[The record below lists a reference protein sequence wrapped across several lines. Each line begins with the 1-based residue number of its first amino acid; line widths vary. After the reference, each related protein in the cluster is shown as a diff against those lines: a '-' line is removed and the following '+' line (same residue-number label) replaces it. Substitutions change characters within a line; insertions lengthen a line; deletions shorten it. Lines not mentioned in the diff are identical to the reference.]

1 MNPVDAST
9 KWLAELKLAKRED
22 EKFIERG
29 DRIIRRYRDDRKNFT
44 TYGKRF
50 NILWSN
56 IQTMMPALYGKT
68 PRAEVSRRWKDS
80 DPVGRT
86 ASVIIERCLQY
97 EIDKGDF
104 DASMRLAIL
113 DRLLPGRGTVW
124 VRFEEKE
131 LAQPVD
137 ALPGEEGGEAQVMPN
152 APYKYECTPV
162 DYVFWKD
169 VRYSPARCWDEVTWI
184 ARRVYMSQD
193 DGIKRFGEDFK
204 QVPLTHEPV
213 GLDEME
219 KMGVEGLDDMKKA
232 VVWEIW
238 SKTTKQ
244 VFWVS
249 EGYSKTLDIKDDP
262 LGLDNFWPCP
272 KPLFATQTTETL
284 VPIAD
289 YSLYQDQ
296 AKEIDMLTNRI
307 AKLVEAVKVVGVYDA
322 SQQSVQRMLSEGV
335 DNQLISVDT
344 WAAFAEKGG
353 LKGVVDFMPLD
364 SVLQALREC
373 YAARE
378 QAKQVVYEITGLSD
392 IIRGASIA
400 SETATAQQIKSQ
412 YASLRLKRLQT
423 EVAQFASE
431 VLRIKAQIMC
441 DFYAPQ
447 TLVEMSG
454 IMGTMDAQYAE
465 QAIML
470 LKSEPARGF
479 RIEVASDSLV
489 EMDEATEKQNRL
501 EFLTSV
507 GTFMERVL
515 PVAQQVPELAPLMG
529 EMLMF
534 GVRAFKGGRSMEA
547 AFDSALTKLNEPKP
561 PAEPQPDPEQMKMQ
575 AMAQAEQAKAQIEQA
590 KLQTQGQIEQFKAQ
604 QSKELEQMRQEYES
618 AREQLR
624 QEAETQRAEM
634 KANAER
640 LLKIELV
647 QMQNENEAQKIAGE
661 KLELSKTDVIENI
674 GAIVQQFAEQL
685 NNAIQSQEQNSKI
698 ALEQIKQSMIAPK
711 RLIRDKN
718 GKTIGVEINGE
729 VREIIRDNTGKIIGI

>member
-1 MNPVDAST
+1 MNPVNAST

-56 IQTMMPALYGKT
+56 VETLKPALYGKT

-104 DASMRLAIL
+104 DAAMKLAIS

-184 ARRVYMSQD
+184 ARRVYMSQE

-296 AKEIDMLTNRI
+296 AEEIDMLTNRI
-307 AKLVEAVKVVGVYDA
+307 AMLVEAVKVVGVYDA
-322 SQQSVQRMLSEGV
+322 SQQGVQRMLSEGV
-335 DNQLISVDT
+335 NNQLIPVDT

-378 QAKQVVYEITGLSD
+378 QAKQVVYEITGISD
-392 IIRGASIA
+392 IIRGSTIA
-400 SETATAQQIKSQ
+400 SETAAAQQIKSQ
-412 YASLRLKRLQT
+412 YASLRIKPRQT

-489 EMDEATEKQNRL
+489 EMDEATEKQSRI
-501 EFLTSV
+501 EFLGAV
-507 GTFMERVL
+507 GQFMDRAL
-515 PVAQQVPELAPLMG
+515 PVTQQVPELAPLMG

-534 GVRAFKGGRSMEA
+534 GVRAFKGGRMMES
-547 AFDSALTKLNEPKP
+547 AFDEAMAKLNAPKP
-561 PAEPQPDPEQMKMQ
+561 PEQPQPDPEQMKAEAMMQ
-575 AMAQAEQAKAQIEQA
+575 VEQGKMQLEQAKI
-590 KLQTQGQIEQFKAQ
+590 QTQGQIEQFKAQ
-604 QSKELEQMRQEYES
+604 QAKELEQMRQEYES
-618 AREQLR
+618 AREQVR
-624 QEAETQRAEM
+624 QEAETQRLQMKAQIEAETKLQIAEM
-634 KANAER
+634 QRSLSEKQAVSVE
-640 LLKIELV
+640 
-647 QMQNENEAQKIAGE
+647 IAGE
-661 KLELSKTDVIENI
+661 EKLNEVGEQVKQMADMQQNAVLQAVEMLAEAVEKMNKPRRKLLQRGEDGRAIGVIEI
-674 GAIVQQFAEQL
+674 E
-685 NNAIQSQEQNSKI
+685 E
-698 ALEQIKQSMIAPK
+698 
-711 RLIRDKN
+711 D
-718 GKTIGVEINGE
+718 
-729 VREIIRDNTGKIIGI
+729 

>member
-56 IQTMMPALYGKT
+56 VETLKPALYGKT

-104 DASMRLAIL
+104 DAAMKLAII

-284 VPIAD
+284 VPIPD

-296 AKEIDMLTNRI
+296 AEEIDMLTNRI
-307 AKLVEAVKVVGVYDA
+307 AMLVEAVKVVGVYDA
-322 SQQSVQRMLSEGV
+322 SQQNVQRMLSEGV
-335 DNQLISVDT
+335 NNQLLPVDT

-378 QAKQVVYEITGLSD
+378 QAKQVVYEITGISD
-392 IIRGASIA
+392 IIRGSTIA
-400 SETATAQQIKSQ
+400 SETAAAQQIKSQ
-412 YASLRLKRLQT
+412 YASLRIKPRQT

-454 IMGTMDAQYAE
+454 IMGTMDAQYVE

-470 LKSEPARGF
+470 LKSEPTRGF

-489 EMDEATEKQNRL
+489 EMDEATEKQSRI
-501 EFLTSV
+501 EFLGAV
-507 GTFMERVL
+507 GQFMDRAL
-515 PVAQQVPELAPLMG
+515 PVIQQVPELAPLMG

-534 GVRAFKGGRSMEA
+534 GVRAFKGGRMMES
-547 AFDSALTKLNEPKP
+547 AFDEALAKLNAPKP
-561 PAEPQPDPEQMKMQ
+561 PEQPQPDPEQMKAEAMMQVEQGKMQLEQSKMQ
-575 AMAQAEQAKAQIEQA
+575 ATAQIEQQ
-590 KLQTQGQIEQFKAQ
+590 KLSTQLQMEQFRAQADIEKTREVEAMKLANELELENIRQNAENQRYQARLLIEQ
-604 QSKELEQMRQEYES
+604 
-618 AREQLR
+618 
-624 QEAETQRAEM
+624 ETA
-634 KANAER
+634 
-640 LLKIELV
+640 LKI
-647 QMQNENEAQKIAGE
+647 AQINADAKEDASE
-661 KLELSKTDVIENI
+661 VK
-674 GAIVQQFAEQL
+674 GA
-685 NNAIQSQEQNSKI
+685 
-698 ALEQIKQSMIAPK
+698 
-711 RLIRDKN
+711 D
-718 GKTIGVEINGE
+718 
-729 VREIIRDNTGKIIGI
+729 

>member
-56 IQTMMPALYGKT
+56 VETLKPALYGKT

-104 DASMRLAIL
+104 DAAMKLAII

-284 VPIAD
+284 VPIPD

-296 AKEIDMLTNRI
+296 AEEIDMLTNRI
-307 AKLVEAVKVVGVYDA
+307 AMLVEAVKVVGVYDA
-322 SQQSVQRMLSEGV
+322 SQQNVQRMLSEGV
-335 DNQLISVDT
+335 NNQLIPVDT

-378 QAKQVVYEITGLSD
+378 QAKQVVYEITGISD
-392 IIRGASIA
+392 IIRGSTIA
-400 SETATAQQIKSQ
+400 SETAAAQQIKSQ
-412 YASLRLKRLQT
+412 YASLRIKPRQT

-454 IMGTMDAQYAE
+454 IMGTMDAQYVE

-470 LKSEPARGF
+470 LKSEPTRGF

-489 EMDEATEKQNRL
+489 EMDEATEKQSRI
-501 EFLTSV
+501 EFLGAV
-507 GTFMERVL
+507 GQFMDRAL
-515 PVAQQVPELAPLMG
+515 PVIQQVPELAPLMG

-534 GVRAFKGGRSMEA
+534 GVRAFKGGRMMES
-547 AFDSALTKLNEPKP
+547 AFDEALAKLNAPKP
-561 PAEPQPDPEQMKMQ
+561 PEQPQPDPEQMKAEAMMQVEQGKMQLEQSKMQ
-575 AMAQAEQAKAQIEQA
+575 ATAQIEQQ
-590 KLQTQGQIEQFKAQ
+590 KLSTQLQMEQFRAQADIEKTREVEAMKLANELELENIRQNAENQRYQARLLIEQ
-604 QSKELEQMRQEYES
+604 
-618 AREQLR
+618 
-624 QEAETQRAEM
+624 ETA
-634 KANAER
+634 
-640 LLKIELV
+640 LKI
-647 QMQNENEAQKIAGE
+647 AQINADAKEDASE
-661 KLELSKTDVIENI
+661 VK
-674 GAIVQQFAEQL
+674 GA
-685 NNAIQSQEQNSKI
+685 
-698 ALEQIKQSMIAPK
+698 
-711 RLIRDKN
+711 D
-718 GKTIGVEINGE
+718 
-729 VREIIRDNTGKIIGI
+729 

>member
-284 VPIAD
+284 VPIPD

-296 AKEIDMLTNRI
+296 AEEIDMLTNRI
-307 AKLVEAVKVVGVYDA
+307 AMLVEAVKVVGVYDA
-322 SQQSVQRMLSEGV
+322 SQQGVQRMLSEGV
-335 DNQLISVDT
+335 NNQLIPVDT

-489 EMDEATEKQNRL
+489 EMDEATEKQSRI
-501 EFLTSV
+501 EFLGAV
-507 GTFMERVL
+507 GQFMDRAL
-515 PVAQQVPELAPLMG
+515 PVTQQVPELAPLMG

-547 AFDSALTKLNEPKP
+547 AFDSALAKLSEPKP
-561 PAEPQPDPEQMKMQ
+561 QAEPQPDPEQMKMQ

-640 LLKIELV
+640 SLKIELV
-647 QMQNENEAQKIAGE
+647 QMENENEAQKIASE
-661 KLELSKTDVIENI
+661 KLELTKNDVIENI
-674 GAIVQQFAEQL
+674 GTMVQQFAEQI
-685 NNAIQSQEQNSKI
+685 NNAIKTQEQN
-698 ALEQIKQSMIAPK
+698 AQTTLAQIKNSINAPK
-711 RLIRDKN
+711 KLIRDKN

-729 VREIIRDNTGKIIGI
+729 FKQIIRDNSGKIIGI

>member
-1 MNPVDAST
+1 M
-9 KWLAELKLAKRED
+9 
-22 EKFIERG
+22 
-29 DRIIRRYRDDRKNFT
+29 
-44 TYGKRF
+44 
-50 NILWSN
+50 
-56 IQTMMPALYGKT
+56 
-68 PRAEVSRRWKDS
+68 
-80 DPVGRT
+80 
-86 ASVIIERCLQY
+86 
-97 EIDKGDF
+97 
-104 DASMRLAIL
+104 
-113 DRLLPGRGTVW
+113 
-124 VRFEEKE
+124 
-131 LAQPVD
+131 
-137 ALPGEEGGEAQVMPN
+137 PGEEGGEAQVMPN

-284 VPIAD
+284 VPIPD

-296 AKEIDMLTNRI
+296 AEEIDMLTNRI
-307 AKLVEAVKVVGVYDA
+307 AMLVEAVKVVGVYDA
-322 SQQSVQRMLSEGV
+322 SQQGVQRMLSEGV
-335 DNQLISVDT
+335 NNQLIPVDT

-378 QAKQVVYEITGLSD
+378 QAKQVVYEITGISD
-392 IIRGASIA
+392 IIRGSTIA
-400 SETATAQQIKSQ
+400 SETAAAQQIKSQ
-412 YASLRLKRLQT
+412 YASLRIKPRQT

-489 EMDEATEKQNRL
+489 EMDEATEKQSRI
-501 EFLTSV
+501 EFLGAV
-507 GTFMERVL
+507 GQFMDRAL
-515 PVAQQVPELAPLMG
+515 PVTQQVPELAPLMG

-534 GVRAFKGGRSMEA
+534 GVRAFKGGRMMES
-547 AFDSALTKLNEPKP
+547 AFDEAMAKLNAPKP
-561 PAEPQPDPEQMKMQ
+561 PEQPQPDPEQS
-575 AMAQAEQAKAQIEQA
+575 
-590 KLQTQGQIEQFKAQ
+590 
-604 QSKELEQMRQEYES
+604 SKS
-618 AREQLR
+618 
-624 QEAETQRAEM
+624 
-634 KANAER
+634 
-640 LLKIELV
+640 V
-647 QMQNENEAQKIAGE
+647 
-661 KLELSKTDVIENI
+661 S
-674 GAIVQQFAEQL
+674 
-685 NNAIQSQEQNSKI
+685 
-698 ALEQIKQSMIAPK
+698 
-711 RLIRDKN
+711 RD
-718 GKTIGVEINGE
+718 
-729 VREIIRDNTGKIIGI
+729 

>member
-56 IQTMMPALYGKT
+56 VETLKPALYGKT

-104 DASMRLAIL
+104 DASMKLAII

-184 ARRVYMSQD
+184 ARRVYMSQE

-284 VPIAD
+284 VPIPD

-296 AKEIDMLTNRI
+296 AEEIDMLTNRI
-307 AKLVEAVKVVGVYDA
+307 AMLVEAVKVVGVYDA
-322 SQQSVQRMLSEGV
+322 SQQGVQRMLSEGV
-335 DNQLISVDT
+335 NNQLIPVDT

-378 QAKQVVYEITGLSD
+378 QAKQVVYEITGISD
-392 IIRGASIA
+392 IIRGSTIA
-400 SETATAQQIKSQ
+400 SETAAAQQIKSQ
-412 YASLRLKRLQT
+412 YASLRIKPRQT

-447 TLVEMSG
+447 TLVDMSG

-489 EMDEATEKQNRL
+489 EMDEATEKQSRI
-501 EFLTSV
+501 EFLGAV
-507 GTFMERVL
+507 GQFMDRAL
-515 PVAQQVPELAPLMG
+515 PVTQQVPELAPLMG

-534 GVRAFKGGRSMEA
+534 GVRAFKGGRMMES
-547 AFDSALTKLNEPKP
+547 AFDEAMAKLNAPKP
-561 PAEPQPDPEQMKMQ
+561 PEQPQPDPEQMKAEAMMQ
-575 AMAQAEQAKAQIEQA
+575 VEQGKMQLEQAKI
-590 KLQTQGQIEQFKAQ
+590 QTQGQIEQFKAQ
-604 QSKELEQMRQEYES
+604 QAKELEQMRQEYES
-618 AREQLR
+618 AREQVR
-624 QEAETQRAEM
+624 QEAETQRLQMKAQIEAETKLQIAEM
-634 KANAER
+634 QRSLSEKQAVSVE
-640 LLKIELV
+640 
-647 QMQNENEAQKIAGE
+647 IAGE
-661 KLELSKTDVIENI
+661 EKLNEVGEQVKQMADMQQNAVLQAVEMLAEAVEKMNKPRRKLLQRGEDGRAIGVIEI
-674 GAIVQQFAEQL
+674 E
-685 NNAIQSQEQNSKI
+685 E
-698 ALEQIKQSMIAPK
+698 
-711 RLIRDKN
+711 D
-718 GKTIGVEINGE
+718 
-729 VREIIRDNTGKIIGI
+729 

>member
-104 DASMRLAIL
+104 DAAMKLAIS

-184 ARRVYMSQD
+184 ARRVYMSQE

-284 VPIAD
+284 VPIPD

-296 AKEIDMLTNRI
+296 AEEIDMLTNRI
-307 AKLVEAVKVVGVYDA
+307 AMLVEAVKVVGVYDA
-322 SQQSVQRMLSEGV
+322 SQQGVQRMLSEGV
-335 DNQLISVDT
+335 NNQLIPVDT

-378 QAKQVVYEITGLSD
+378 QAKQVVYEITGISD
-392 IIRGASIA
+392 IIRGASMA

-423 EVAQFASE
+423 EVAQFATE

-489 EMDEATEKQNRL
+489 EMDEATEKQSRI
-501 EFLTSV
+501 EFLGAV
-507 GTFMERVL
+507 GQFMDRAL
-515 PVAQQVPELAPLMG
+515 PVTQQVPELAPLMG

-534 GVRAFKGGRSMEA
+534 GVRAFKGGRMMES
-547 AFDSALTKLNEPKP
+547 AFDEALAKLNAPKP
-561 PAEPQPDPEQMKMQ
+561 PEQPQPDPEQMKAEAMMQ
-575 AMAQAEQAKAQIEQA
+575 VEQGKMQLEQAKI
-590 KLQTQGQIEQFKAQ
+590 QTQGQIEQFKAQ
-604 QSKELEQMRQEYES
+604 QAKELEQMRQEYES
-618 AREQLR
+618 AREQVR
-624 QEAETQRAEM
+624 QEAETQRLQMKAQIEAETKLQIAEM
-634 KANAER
+634 QRSLSEKPAVSVE
-640 LLKIELV
+640 
-647 QMQNENEAQKIAGE
+647 IAGE
-661 KLELSKTDVIENI
+661 EKLSEVGEQVKQMADIQQSAVLQAVEMLAEAVEKMNKPRRKLLQRGEDGRAIGVIEI
-674 GAIVQQFAEQL
+674 E
-685 NNAIQSQEQNSKI
+685 E
-698 ALEQIKQSMIAPK
+698 
-711 RLIRDKN
+711 D
-718 GKTIGVEINGE
+718 
-729 VREIIRDNTGKIIGI
+729 

>member
-137 ALPGEEGGEAQVMPN
+137 ALPGVEGGEAQVMPN

-184 ARRVYMSQD
+184 ARRVYMSQE

-272 KPLFATQTTETL
+272 KPLFSTQTTETL
-284 VPIAD
+284 VPIPD

-296 AKEIDMLTNRI
+296 AEEIDMLTNRI
-307 AKLVEAVKVVGVYDA
+307 AMLVEAVKVVGVYDA
-322 SQQSVQRMLSEGV
+322 SQQGVQRMLSEGV
-335 DNQLISVDT
+335 NNQLIPVDT

-489 EMDEATEKQNRL
+489 EMDEATEKQSRI
-501 EFLTSV
+501 EFLGAV
-507 GTFMERVL
+507 GQFMDRAL
-515 PVAQQVPELAPLMG
+515 PVTQQVPELAPLMG

-534 GVRAFKGGRSMEA
+534 GVRAFKGGRMMES
-547 AFDSALTKLNEPKP
+547 AFDEALAKLNAPKP
-561 PAEPQPDPEQMKMQ
+561 PEQPQPDPEQMKAEAMMQ
-575 AMAQAEQAKAQIEQA
+575 VEQGKMQLEQAKI
-590 KLQTQGQIEQFKAQ
+590 QTQGQIEQFKAQ
-604 QSKELEQMRQEYES
+604 QAKELEQMRQEYES
-618 AREQLR
+618 AREQVR
-624 QEAETQRAEM
+624 QEAETQRLQMKAQIEAETKLQIAEM
-634 KANAER
+634 QRSLSEKPAVSVE
-640 LLKIELV
+640 
-647 QMQNENEAQKIAGE
+647 IAGE
-661 KLELSKTDVIENI
+661 EKLSEVGEQVKQMADIQQSAVLQAVEMLAEAVEKMNKPRRKLLQRGEDGRAIGVIEI
-674 GAIVQQFAEQL
+674 E
-685 NNAIQSQEQNSKI
+685 E
-698 ALEQIKQSMIAPK
+698 
-711 RLIRDKN
+711 D
-718 GKTIGVEINGE
+718 
-729 VREIIRDNTGKIIGI
+729 

>member
-56 IQTMMPALYGKT
+56 VETLKPALYGKT

-104 DASMRLAIL
+104 DAAMKLAIS

-284 VPIAD
+284 VPIPD

-296 AKEIDMLTNRI
+296 AEEIDMLTNRI
-307 AKLVEAVKVVGVYDA
+307 AMLVEAVKVVGVYDA
-322 SQQSVQRMLSEGV
+322 SQQGVQRMLSEGV
-335 DNQLISVDT
+335 NNQLIPVDT

-378 QAKQVVYEITGLSD
+378 QAKQVVYEITGISD
-392 IIRGASIA
+392 IIRGSTIA
-400 SETATAQQIKSQ
+400 SETAAAQQIKSQ
-412 YASLRLKRLQT
+412 YASLRIKPRQT

-489 EMDEATEKQNRL
+489 EMDEATEKQSRI
-501 EFLTSV
+501 EFLGAV
-507 GTFMERVL
+507 GQFMDRAL
-515 PVAQQVPELAPLMG
+515 PVTQQVPELAPLMG

-534 GVRAFKGGRSMEA
+534 GVRAFKGGRMMES
-547 AFDSALTKLNEPKP
+547 AFDEAMAKLNAPKP
-561 PAEPQPDPEQMKMQ
+561 PEQPQPDPEQMKAEAMMQ
-575 AMAQAEQAKAQIEQA
+575 VEQGKMQLEQAKI
-590 KLQTQGQIEQFKAQ
+590 QTQGQIEQFKAQ
-604 QSKELEQMRQEYES
+604 QAKELEQMRQEYES
-618 AREQLR
+618 AREQVR
-624 QEAETQRAEM
+624 QEAETQRLQMKAQIEAETKLQIAEM
-634 KANAER
+634 QRSLSEKQAVSVE
-640 LLKIELV
+640 
-647 QMQNENEAQKIAGE
+647 IAGE
-661 KLELSKTDVIENI
+661 EKLNEVGEQVKQMADMQQNAVLQAVEMLAEAVEKMNKPRRKLLQRGEDGRAIGVIEI
-674 GAIVQQFAEQL
+674 DE
-685 NNAIQSQEQNSKI
+685 
-698 ALEQIKQSMIAPK
+698 
-711 RLIRDKN
+711 D
-718 GKTIGVEINGE
+718 
-729 VREIIRDNTGKIIGI
+729 

>member
-56 IQTMMPALYGKT
+56 VETLKPALYGKT

-104 DASMRLAIL
+104 DAAMKLAII

-284 VPIAD
+284 VPIPD

-296 AKEIDMLTNRI
+296 AEEIDMLTNRI
-307 AKLVEAVKVVGVYDA
+307 AMLVEAVKVVGVYDA
-322 SQQSVQRMLSEGV
+322 SQQNVQRMLSEGV
-335 DNQLISVDT
+335 NNQLLPVDT

-378 QAKQVVYEITGLSD
+378 QAKQVVYEITGISD
-392 IIRGASIA
+392 IIRGSTIA
-400 SETATAQQIKSQ
+400 SETAAAQQIKSQ
-412 YASLRLKRLQT
+412 YASLRIKPRQT

-454 IMGTMDAQYAE
+454 IMGTMDAQYVE

-470 LKSEPARGF
+470 LKSEPTRGF

-489 EMDEATEKQNRL
+489 EMDEATEKQSRI
-501 EFLTSV
+501 EFLGAV
-507 GTFMERVL
+507 GQFMDRAL
-515 PVAQQVPELAPLMG
+515 PVTQQVPELAPLMG

-534 GVRAFKGGRSMEA
+534 GVRAFKGGRMMES
-547 AFDSALTKLNEPKP
+547 AFDEALAKLNAPKP
-561 PAEPQPDPEQMKMQ
+561 PEQPQPDPEQMKAEAMMQVEQGKMQLEQSKMQ
-575 AMAQAEQAKAQIEQA
+575 ATAQIEQQ
-590 KLQTQGQIEQFKAQ
+590 KLSTQLQMEQFRAQADIEKTREVEAMKLANELELENIRQNAENQRYQARLLIEQ
-604 QSKELEQMRQEYES
+604 
-618 AREQLR
+618 
-624 QEAETQRAEM
+624 ETA
-634 KANAER
+634 
-640 LLKIELV
+640 LKI
-647 QMQNENEAQKIAGE
+647 AQINADAKEDASE
-661 KLELSKTDVIENI
+661 VK
-674 GAIVQQFAEQL
+674 GA
-685 NNAIQSQEQNSKI
+685 
-698 ALEQIKQSMIAPK
+698 
-711 RLIRDKN
+711 D
-718 GKTIGVEINGE
+718 
-729 VREIIRDNTGKIIGI
+729 

>member
-29 DRIIRRYRDDRKNFT
+29 DRIIRRYRGDDRKNFT

-56 IQTMMPALYGKT
+56 VETLKPALYGKT

-104 DASMRLAIL
+104 DAAMKLAII

-284 VPIAD
+284 VPIPD

-296 AKEIDMLTNRI
+296 AEEIDMLTNRI
-307 AKLVEAVKVVGVYDA
+307 AMLVEAVKVVGVYDA
-322 SQQSVQRMLSEGV
+322 SQQNVQRMLSEGV
-335 DNQLISVDT
+335 NNQLIPVDT

-378 QAKQVVYEITGLSD
+378 QAKQVVYEITGISD
-392 IIRGASIA
+392 IIRGSTIA
-400 SETATAQQIKSQ
+400 SETAAAQQIKSQ
-412 YASLRLKRLQT
+412 YASLRIKPRQT

-454 IMGTMDAQYAE
+454 IMGTMDAQYVE

-470 LKSEPARGF
+470 LKSEPTRGF

-489 EMDEATEKQNRL
+489 EMDEATEKQSRI
-501 EFLTSV
+501 EFLGAV
-507 GTFMERVL
+507 GQFMDRAL
-515 PVAQQVPELAPLMG
+515 PVTQQVPELAPLMG

-534 GVRAFKGGRSMEA
+534 GVRAFKGGRMMES
-547 AFDSALTKLNEPKP
+547 AFDEALAKLNAPKP
-561 PAEPQPDPEQMKMQ
+561 PEQPQPDPEQMKAEAMMQVEQGKMQLEQSKMQ
-575 AMAQAEQAKAQIEQA
+575 ATAQIEQQ
-590 KLQTQGQIEQFKAQ
+590 KLSTQLQMEQFRAQADIEKTREVEAMKLANELELENIRQNAENQRYQARLLIEQ
-604 QSKELEQMRQEYES
+604 
-618 AREQLR
+618 
-624 QEAETQRAEM
+624 ETA
-634 KANAER
+634 
-640 LLKIELV
+640 LKI
-647 QMQNENEAQKIAGE
+647 AQINADAKEDASE
-661 KLELSKTDVIENI
+661 VK
-674 GAIVQQFAEQL
+674 GA
-685 NNAIQSQEQNSKI
+685 
-698 ALEQIKQSMIAPK
+698 
-711 RLIRDKN
+711 D
-718 GKTIGVEINGE
+718 
-729 VREIIRDNTGKIIGI
+729 

>member
-137 ALPGEEGGEAQVMPN
+137 ALPGVEGGEAQVMPN

-184 ARRVYMSQD
+184 ARRVYMSQE

-262 LGLDNFWPCP
+262 LGLDSFWPCP

-284 VPIAD
+284 VPIPD

-296 AKEIDMLTNRI
+296 AEEIDMLTNRI

-364 SVLQALREC
+364 SVLEALREC

-378 QAKQVVYEITGLSD
+378 QAKQVVYEITGISD

-423 EVAQFASE
+423 EVAQFATE

-454 IMGTMDAQYAE
+454 IMGTMDAQYVE

-489 EMDEATEKQNRL
+489 EMDEATEKQSRI
-501 EFLTSV
+501 EFLGAV
-507 GTFMERVL
+507 GQFMDRAL
-515 PVAQQVPELAPLMG
+515 PVTQQVPELAPLMG

-534 GVRAFKGGRSMEA
+534 GVRAFKGGRMMES
-547 AFDSALTKLNEPKP
+547 AFDEAMAKLNAPKP
-561 PAEPQPDPEQMKMQ
+561 PEQPQPDPEQMKAEAMMQ
-575 AMAQAEQAKAQIEQA
+575 VEQGKMQLEQAKI
-590 KLQTQGQIEQFKAQ
+590 QTQGQIEQFKAQ
-604 QSKELEQMRQEYES
+604 QAKELEQMRQEYES
-618 AREQLR
+618 AREQVR
-624 QEAETQRAEM
+624 QEAETQRLQMKAQIEAETKLQIAEM
-634 KANAER
+634 QRSLSEKPAVSVE
-640 LLKIELV
+640 
-647 QMQNENEAQKIAGE
+647 IAGE
-661 KLELSKTDVIENI
+661 EKLSEVGEQVKQMADIQQSAVLQAVEMLAEAVEKMNKPRRKLLQRGEDGRAIGVIEI
-674 GAIVQQFAEQL
+674 E
-685 NNAIQSQEQNSKI
+685 E
-698 ALEQIKQSMIAPK
+698 
-711 RLIRDKN
+711 D
-718 GKTIGVEINGE
+718 
-729 VREIIRDNTGKIIGI
+729 

>member
-1 MNPVDAST
+1 MNPVDASTNPVDAST

-56 IQTMMPALYGKT
+56 VETLKPALYGKT

-104 DASMRLAIL
+104 DAAMKLAII

-137 ALPGEEGGEAQVMPN
+137 ALPGIEGGEAQVMPN

-244 VFWVS
+244 VFWVA

-284 VPIAD
+284 VPIPD

-296 AKEIDMLTNRI
+296 AEEIDMLTNRI
-307 AKLVEAVKVVGVYDA
+307 AMLVEAVKVVGVYDA
-322 SQQSVQRMLSEGV
+322 SQQGVQRMLTEGV
-335 DNQLISVDT
+335 NNQLIPVDT

-423 EVAQFASE
+423 EVAQFATE

-489 EMDEATEKQNRL
+489 EMDEASEKQSRI
-501 EFLTSV
+501 EFLGAV
-507 GTFMERVL
+507 GQFMDRAL
-515 PVAQQVPELAPLMG
+515 PVTQQVPELAPLMG

-534 GVRAFKGGRSMEA
+534 GVRAFKGGKMMES
-547 AFDSALTKLNEPKP
+547 AFDEAMARLNAPKP
-561 PAEPQPDPEQMKMQ
+561 HEQPQPDPEQMKAEAMMQ
-575 AMAQAEQAKAQIEQA
+575 VEQGKMQLEQAKI
-590 KLQTQGQIEQFKAQ
+590 QTQGQIEQFKAQ
-604 QSKELEQMRQEYES
+604 QAKELEQMRQEYES
-618 AREQLR
+618 AREQVR
-624 QEAETQRAEM
+624 QEAETQRLQM
-634 KANAER
+634 KAQIEAETKLQVAKIQKGAKEETDEPEIN
-640 LLKIELV
+640 LL
-647 QMQNENEAQKIAGE
+647 
-661 KLELSKTDVIENI
+661 ENI
-674 GAIVQQFAEQL
+674 RDMMSQMAETL
-685 NNAIQSQEQNSKI
+685 GNTISVTRDEIIQMSNT
-698 ALEQIKQSMIAPK
+698 PK
-711 RLIRDKN
+711 KTRLIRDNN
-718 GKTIGVEINGE
+718 GKVQEVEINGI
-729 VREIIRDNTGKIIGI
+729 VRPVIRDQFGNIESI

>member
-1 MNPVDAST
+1 MNPVDASTNPVDAST

-44 TYGKRF
+44 TYGRRF

-137 ALPGEEGGEAQVMPN
+137 ALPGIEGGEAQVMPN

-244 VFWVS
+244 VFWVA

-284 VPIAD
+284 VPIPD

-296 AKEIDMLTNRI
+296 AEEIDMLTNRI

-392 IIRGASIA
+392 IIRGASMA

-423 EVAQFASE
+423 EVAQFATD

-489 EMDEATEKQNRL
+489 EMDEATEKQSRI
-501 EFLTSV
+501 EFLGAV
-507 GTFMERVL
+507 GQFMDRAL
-515 PVAQQVPELAPLMG
+515 PVTQQVPELAPLMG

-534 GVRAFKGGRSMEA
+534 GVRAFKGGRMMES
-547 AFDSALTKLNEPKP
+547 AFDEAMARLNAPKP
-561 PAEPQPDPEQMKMQ
+561 PEQPQPDPEQMKAEAMMQ
-575 AMAQAEQAKAQIEQA
+575 VEQGKMQLEQAKI
-590 KLQTQGQIEQFKAQ
+590 QTQGQIEQFKAQ
-604 QSKELEQMRQEYES
+604 QAKELEQMRQEYES
-618 AREQLR
+618 AREQVR
-624 QEAETQRAEM
+624 QEAETQRLQMKAQIEAETKLQIAEM
-634 KANAER
+634 QRSLSEKPAVSVE
-640 LLKIELV
+640 
-647 QMQNENEAQKIAGE
+647 IAGE
-661 KLELSKTDVIENI
+661 EKLSEVGEQVKQMADMQQSAVLQAVEMLAEAVEKMNKPRRKLLQRGEDGRAIGVIEI
-674 GAIVQQFAEQL
+674 E
-685 NNAIQSQEQNSKI
+685 E
-698 ALEQIKQSMIAPK
+698 
-711 RLIRDKN
+711 D
-718 GKTIGVEINGE
+718 
-729 VREIIRDNTGKIIGI
+729 

>member
-137 ALPGEEGGEAQVMPN
+137 ALPGVEGGEAQVMPN

-272 KPLFATQTTETL
+272 KPLFSTQTTETL
-284 VPIAD
+284 VPIPD

-296 AKEIDMLTNRI
+296 AEEIDMLTNRI
-307 AKLVEAVKVVGVYDA
+307 AMLVEAVKVVGVYDA
-322 SQQSVQRMLSEGV
+322 SQQGVQRMLSEGV
-335 DNQLISVDT
+335 NNQLIPVDT

-489 EMDEATEKQNRL
+489 EMDEATEKQSRI
-501 EFLTSV
+501 EFLGAV
-507 GTFMERVL
+507 GQFMDRAL
-515 PVAQQVPELAPLMG
+515 PVTQQVPELAPLMG

-534 GVRAFKGGRSMEA
+534 GVRAFKGGRMMES
-547 AFDSALTKLNEPKP
+547 AFDEALAKLNAPKP
-561 PAEPQPDPEQMKMQ
+561 PEQPQPDPEQMKAEAMMQ
-575 AMAQAEQAKAQIEQA
+575 VEQGKMQLEQAKI
-590 KLQTQGQIEQFKAQ
+590 QTQGQIEQFKAQ
-604 QSKELEQMRQEYES
+604 QAKELEQMRQEYES
-618 AREQLR
+618 AREQVR
-624 QEAETQRAEM
+624 QEAETQRLQMKAQIEAETKLQIAEM
-634 KANAER
+634 QRSLSEKPAVSVE
-640 LLKIELV
+640 
-647 QMQNENEAQKIAGE
+647 IAGE
-661 KLELSKTDVIENI
+661 EKLSEVGEQVKQMADIQQSAVLQAVEMLAEAVEKMNKPRRKLLQRGEDGRAIGVIEI
-674 GAIVQQFAEQL
+674 E
-685 NNAIQSQEQNSKI
+685 E
-698 ALEQIKQSMIAPK
+698 
-711 RLIRDKN
+711 D
-718 GKTIGVEINGE
+718 
-729 VREIIRDNTGKIIGI
+729 

>member
-1 MNPVDAST
+1 MNPVDASTNPVDAST

-44 TYGKRF
+44 TYGRRF

-56 IQTMMPALYGKT
+56 VETLKPALYGKT

-104 DASMRLAIL
+104 DAAMKLAII

-131 LAQPVD
+131 LAKPVD
-137 ALPGEEGGEAQVMPN
+137 ALPGIEGGEAQVMPN

-244 VFWVS
+244 VFWVA

-284 VPIAD
+284 VPIPD

-296 AKEIDMLTNRI
+296 AEEIDMLTNRI
-307 AKLVEAVKVVGVYDA
+307 AMLVEAVKVVGVYDA
-322 SQQSVQRMLSEGV
+322 SQQGVQRMLTEGV
-335 DNQLISVDT
+335 NNQLIPVDT

-378 QAKQVVYEITGLSD
+378 QAKQVVYEITGISD
-392 IIRGASIA
+392 IIRGSTIA
-400 SETATAQQIKSQ
+400 SETAAAQQIKSQ
-412 YASLRLKRLQT
+412 YASLRIKPRQN

-454 IMGTMDAQYAE
+454 IMGTMDAQYVE

-489 EMDEATEKQNRL
+489 EMDEASEKQSRI
-501 EFLTSV
+501 EFLGAV
-507 GTFMERVL
+507 GQFMDRAL

-534 GVRAFKGGRSMEA
+534 GVRAFKGGRMMES
-547 AFDSALTKLNEPKP
+547 AFDEAMARLNAPKP
-561 PAEPQPDPEQMKMQ
+561 PEQPQPDPEQMKAEAMMQ
-575 AMAQAEQAKAQIEQA
+575 VEQGKMQLEQAKI
-590 KLQTQGQIEQFKAQ
+590 QTQGQIEQFKAQ
-604 QSKELEQMRQEYES
+604 QAKELEQMRQEYES
-618 AREQLR
+618 AREQVR
-624 QEAETQRAEM
+624 QEAETQRLQM
-634 KANAER
+634 KAQIEAETKLQIAQINAVNKENDGNEQKFQKVEEQMR
-640 LLKIELV
+640 EIADVQKMAALQGV
-647 QMQNENEAQKIAGE
+647 QMM
-661 KLELSKTDVIENI
+661 
-674 GAIVQQFAEQL
+674 AEVVAKMNKPKKRILQRGPDGR
-685 NNAIQSQEQNSKI
+685 
-698 ALEQIKQSMIAPK
+698 ALGMI
-711 RLIRDKN
+711 D
-718 GKTIGVEINGE
+718 VEIEEN
-729 VREIIRDNTGKIIGI
+729 D

>member
-29 DRIIRRYRDDRKNFT
+29 DKIIRRYRDDRKNFT

-80 DPVGRT
+80 DPIGRT

-137 ALPGEEGGEAQVMPN
+137 ALPGIEGGEAQVMPN

-184 ARRVYMSQD
+184 ARRVYMSQE

-213 GLDEME
+213 GHLEME

-244 VFWVS
+244 VFWVA

-284 VPIAD
+284 VPIPD

-296 AKEIDMLTNRI
+296 AEEIDMLTNRI

-322 SQQSVQRMLSEGV
+322 SQQNVQRMLSEGV

-378 QAKQVVYEITGLSD
+378 QAKQVVYEITGISD
-392 IIRGASIA
+392 IIRGSTIA
-400 SETATAQQIKSQ
+400 SETAAAQQIKSQ
-412 YASLRLKRLQT
+412 YASLRIKPRQN

-489 EMDEATEKQNRL
+489 EMDEASEKQSRI
-501 EFLTSV
+501 EFLGAV
-507 GTFMERVL
+507 GQFMDRAL
-515 PVAQQVPELAPLMG
+515 PVTQQVPELAPLMG

-534 GVRAFKGGRSMEA
+534 GVRAFKGGRMMEA
-547 AFDSALTKLNEPKP
+547 AFDEAMARLNAPKP
-561 PAEPQPDPEQMKMQ
+561 PEQPQPDPEQMKAEAMMQ
-575 AMAQAEQAKAQIEQA
+575 VEQGKMQLEQAKI
-590 KLQTQGQIEQFKAQ
+590 QTQGQIEQFKAQ
-604 QSKELEQMRQEYES
+604 QAKELEQMRQEYES

-624 QEAETQRAEM
+624 QEAETQRLQM
-634 KANAER
+634 KAQIEAETKLQIAQINAVNRED
-640 LLKIELV
+640 
-647 QMQNENEAQKIAGE
+647 NENEQKFQEVEEQMREIADVQKMSALQGVQMLAE
-661 KLELSKTDVIENI
+661 VVNKMNKPKKRILERGADGKAIGMIE
-674 GAIVQQFAEQL
+674 
-685 NNAIQSQEQNSKI
+685 
-698 ALEQIKQSMIAPK
+698 
-711 RLIRDKN
+711 
-718 GKTIGVEINGE
+718 VEIE
-729 VREIIRDNTGKIIGI
+729 DETKDD

>member
-56 IQTMMPALYGKT
+56 VETLKPALYGKT

-104 DASMRLAIL
+104 DASMKLAII

-184 ARRVYMSQD
+184 ARRVYMSQE

-284 VPIAD
+284 VPIPD

-296 AKEIDMLTNRI
+296 AEEIDMLTNRI
-307 AKLVEAVKVVGVYDA
+307 AMLVEAVKVVGVYDA
-322 SQQSVQRMLSEGV
+322 SQQGVQRMLSEGV
-335 DNQLISVDT
+335 NNQLIPVDT

-378 QAKQVVYEITGLSD
+378 QAKQVVYEITGISD
-392 IIRGASIA
+392 IIRGSTIA
-400 SETATAQQIKSQ
+400 SETAAAQQIKSQ
-412 YASLRLKRLQT
+412 YASLRIKPRQT

-489 EMDEATEKQNRL
+489 EMDEATEKQSRI
-501 EFLTSV
+501 EFLGAV
-507 GTFMERVL
+507 GQFMDRAL
-515 PVAQQVPELAPLMG
+515 PVTQQVPELAPLMG

-534 GVRAFKGGRSMEA
+534 GVRAFKGGRMMES
-547 AFDSALTKLNEPKP
+547 AFDEAMAKLNAPKP
-561 PAEPQPDPEQMKMQ
+561 PEQPQPDPEQMKAEAMMQ
-575 AMAQAEQAKAQIEQA
+575 VEQGKMQLEQAKI
-590 KLQTQGQIEQFKAQ
+590 QTQGQIEQFKAQ
-604 QSKELEQMRQEYES
+604 QAKELEQMRQEYES
-618 AREQLR
+618 AREQVR
-624 QEAETQRAEM
+624 QEAETQRLQMKAQIEAETKLQIAEM
-634 KANAER
+634 QRSLSEKQAVSVE
-640 LLKIELV
+640 
-647 QMQNENEAQKIAGE
+647 IAGE
-661 KLELSKTDVIENI
+661 EKLNEVGEQVKQMADMQQNAVLQAVEMLAEAVEKMNKPRRKLLQRGEDGRAIGVIEI
-674 GAIVQQFAEQL
+674 E
-685 NNAIQSQEQNSKI
+685 E
-698 ALEQIKQSMIAPK
+698 
-711 RLIRDKN
+711 D
-718 GKTIGVEINGE
+718 
-729 VREIIRDNTGKIIGI
+729 

>member
-56 IQTMMPALYGKT
+56 VETLKPALYGKT

-104 DASMRLAIL
+104 DAAMKLAIS

-284 VPIAD
+284 VPIPD

-296 AKEIDMLTNRI
+296 AEEIDMLTNRI
-307 AKLVEAVKVVGVYDA
+307 AMLVEAVKVVGVYDA
-322 SQQSVQRMLSEGV
+322 SQQGVQRMLSEGV
-335 DNQLISVDT
+335 NNQLIPVDT

-378 QAKQVVYEITGLSD
+378 QAKQVVYEITGISD
-392 IIRGASIA
+392 IIRGSTIA
-400 SETATAQQIKSQ
+400 SETAAAQQIKSQ
-412 YASLRLKRLQT
+412 YASLRIKPRQT

-489 EMDEATEKQNRL
+489 EMDEATEKQSRI
-501 EFLTSV
+501 EFLGAV
-507 GTFMERVL
+507 GQFMDRAL
-515 PVAQQVPELAPLMG
+515 PVTQQVPELAPLMG

-534 GVRAFKGGRSMEA
+534 GVRAFKGGRMMES
-547 AFDSALTKLNEPKP
+547 AFDEAMAKLNAPKP
-561 PAEPQPDPEQMKMQ
+561 PEQPQPDPEQMKAEAMMQ
-575 AMAQAEQAKAQIEQA
+575 VEQGKMQLEQAKI
-590 KLQTQGQIEQFKAQ
+590 QTQGQIEQFKAQ
-604 QSKELEQMRQEYES
+604 QAKELEQMRQEYES
-618 AREQLR
+618 AREQVR
-624 QEAETQRAEM
+624 QEAETQRLQMKAQIEAETKLQIAEM
-634 KANAER
+634 QRSLSEKQAVSVE
-640 LLKIELV
+640 
-647 QMQNENEAQKIAGE
+647 IAGE
-661 KLELSKTDVIENI
+661 EKLSEVGEQVKQMADIQQSAVLQAVEMLAEAVEKMNKPRRKLLQRGEDGRAIGVIEI
-674 GAIVQQFAEQL
+674 E
-685 NNAIQSQEQNSKI
+685 E
-698 ALEQIKQSMIAPK
+698 
-711 RLIRDKN
+711 D
-718 GKTIGVEINGE
+718 
-729 VREIIRDNTGKIIGI
+729 

>member
-56 IQTMMPALYGKT
+56 VETLKPALYGKT

-104 DASMRLAIL
+104 DAAMKLAIS

-184 ARRVYMSQD
+184 ARRVYMSQE

-262 LGLDNFWPCP
+262 LGLDSFWPCP

-284 VPIAD
+284 VPIPD

-296 AKEIDMLTNRI
+296 AEEIDMLTNRI

-378 QAKQVVYEITGLSD
+378 QAKQVVYEITGISD

-423 EVAQFASE
+423 EVAQFATE

-454 IMGTMDAQYAE
+454 IMGTMDAQYVE

-489 EMDEATEKQNRL
+489 EMDEATEKQSRI
-501 EFLTSV
+501 EFLGAV
-507 GTFMERVL
+507 GQFMDRAL
-515 PVAQQVPELAPLMG
+515 PVTQQVPELAPLMG

-534 GVRAFKGGRSMEA
+534 GVRAFKGGRMMES
-547 AFDSALTKLNEPKP
+547 AFDEALAKLNAPKP
-561 PAEPQPDPEQMKMQ
+561 PEQPQPDPEQMKAEAMMQ
-575 AMAQAEQAKAQIEQA
+575 VEQGKMQLEQAKI
-590 KLQTQGQIEQFKAQ
+590 QTQGQIEQFKAQ
-604 QSKELEQMRQEYES
+604 QAKDLEQMRQEYES
-618 AREQLR
+618 AREQVR
-624 QEAETQRAEM
+624 QEAETQRLQMKAQIEAETKLQIAEM
-634 KANAER
+634 QRSLSEKPAVSVE
-640 LLKIELV
+640 
-647 QMQNENEAQKIAGE
+647 IAGE
-661 KLELSKTDVIENI
+661 EKLSEVGEQVKQMADIQQSAVLQAVEMLAEAVEKMNKPRRKLLQRGEDGRAIGVIEI
-674 GAIVQQFAEQL
+674 E
-685 NNAIQSQEQNSKI
+685 E
-698 ALEQIKQSMIAPK
+698 
-711 RLIRDKN
+711 D
-718 GKTIGVEINGE
+718 
-729 VREIIRDNTGKIIGI
+729 

>member
-56 IQTMMPALYGKT
+56 VETLKPALYGKT

-104 DASMRLAIL
+104 DAAMKLAII

-284 VPIAD
+284 VPIPD

-296 AKEIDMLTNRI
+296 AEEIDMLTNRI
-307 AKLVEAVKVVGVYDA
+307 AMLVEAVKVVGVYDA
-322 SQQSVQRMLSEGV
+322 SQQNVQRMLSEGV
-335 DNQLISVDT
+335 NNQLIPVDT

-378 QAKQVVYEITGLSD
+378 QAKQVVYEITGISD
-392 IIRGASIA
+392 IIRGSTIA
-400 SETATAQQIKSQ
+400 SETAAAQQIKSQ
-412 YASLRLKRLQT
+412 YASLRIKPRQT

-454 IMGTMDAQYAE
+454 IMGTMDAQYVE

-470 LKSEPARGF
+470 LKSEPTRGF

-489 EMDEATEKQNRL
+489 EMDEATEKQSRI
-501 EFLTSV
+501 EFLGAV
-507 GTFMERVL
+507 GQFMDRAL
-515 PVAQQVPELAPLMG
+515 PVTQQVPELAPLMG

-534 GVRAFKGGRSMEA
+534 GVRAFKGGRMMES
-547 AFDSALTKLNEPKP
+547 AFDEALAKLNAPKP
-561 PAEPQPDPEQMKMQ
+561 PEQPQPDPEQMKAEAMMQVEQGKMQLEQSKMQ
-575 AMAQAEQAKAQIEQA
+575 ATAQIEQQ
-590 KLQTQGQIEQFKAQ
+590 KLSTQLQMEQFRAQADIEKTREVEAMKLANELELENIRQNAENQRYQARLLIEQ
-604 QSKELEQMRQEYES
+604 
-618 AREQLR
+618 
-624 QEAETQRAEM
+624 ETA
-634 KANAER
+634 
-640 LLKIELV
+640 LKI
-647 QMQNENEAQKIAGE
+647 AQINADAKEDASE
-661 KLELSKTDVIENI
+661 VK
-674 GAIVQQFAEQL
+674 GA
-685 NNAIQSQEQNSKI
+685 
-698 ALEQIKQSMIAPK
+698 
-711 RLIRDKN
+711 D
-718 GKTIGVEINGE
+718 
-729 VREIIRDNTGKIIGI
+729 

>member
-22 EKFIERG
+22 DKFIERG
-29 DRIIRRYRDDRKNFT
+29 DRIIKRYRDDRKNFT

-56 IQTMMPALYGKT
+56 VETLKPALYGKT

-104 DASMRLAIL
+104 DASMKLAII

-184 ARRVYMSQD
+184 ARRVYMSQE

-272 KPLFATQTTETL
+272 KPLFSTQTTETL
-284 VPIAD
+284 VPIPD

-296 AKEIDMLTNRI
+296 AEEIDMLTNRI

-378 QAKQVVYEITGLSD
+378 QAKQVVYEITGISD
-392 IIRGASIA
+392 IIRGSTIA
-400 SETATAQQIKSQ
+400 SETAAAQQIKSQ
-412 YASLRLKRLQT
+412 YASLRIKPRQT

-454 IMGTMDAQYAE
+454 IMGTMDAQYVE

-489 EMDEATEKQNRL
+489 EMDEASEKQSRI
-501 EFLTSV
+501 EFLGAV
-507 GTFMERVL
+507 GQFMDRAL
-515 PVAQQVPELAPLMG
+515 PVTQQVPELAPLMG

-534 GVRAFKGGRSMEA
+534 GVRAFKGGRMMES
-547 AFDSALTKLNEPKP
+547 AFDEAMAKLNAPKP
-561 PAEPQPDPEQMKMQ
+561 PEQPQPDPEQIKAEAMMQVEQGKMQ
-575 AMAQAEQAKAQIEQA
+575 LEQAKI
-590 KLQTQGQIEQFKAQ
+590 QTQGQIEQFKAQ
-604 QSKELEQMRQEYES
+604 QAKELEQMRQEYES
-618 AREQLR
+618 AREQVR
-624 QEAETQRAEM
+624 QEAETQRLQM
-634 KANAER
+634 KAQIEAETKLQIAQINAVNKENDGNEQKFQKVEEQMR
-640 LLKIELV
+640 EIADVQKMAALQGV
-647 QMQNENEAQKIAGE
+647 QMM
-661 KLELSKTDVIENI
+661 
-674 GAIVQQFAEQL
+674 AEVVAKM
-685 NNAIQSQEQNSKI
+685 NK
-698 ALEQIKQSMIAPK
+698 PK
-711 RLIRDKN
+711 KRILQRGPDGRASSSID
-718 GKTIGVEINGE
+718 VEIEEN
-729 VREIIRDNTGKIIGI
+729 D

>member
-22 EKFIERG
+22 DKFIERG

-56 IQTMMPALYGKT
+56 VETLKPALYGKT

-104 DASMRLAIL
+104 DASMKLAII

-184 ARRVYMSQD
+184 ARRVYMSQE

-284 VPIAD
+284 VPIPD

-296 AKEIDMLTNRI
+296 AEEIDMLTNRI
-307 AKLVEAVKVVGVYDA
+307 AMLVEAVKVVGVYDA
-322 SQQSVQRMLSEGV
+322 SQQGVQRMLSEGV
-335 DNQLISVDT
+335 NNQLIPVDT

-378 QAKQVVYEITGLSD
+378 QAKQVVYEITGISD
-392 IIRGASIA
+392 IIRGSTIA
-400 SETATAQQIKSQ
+400 SETAAAQQIKSQ
-412 YASLRLKRLQT
+412 YASLRIKPRQT

-454 IMGTMDAQYAE
+454 IMGTMDAQYVE

-489 EMDEATEKQNRL
+489 EMDEASEKQSRI
-501 EFLTSV
+501 EFLGAV
-507 GTFMERVL
+507 GQFMDRAL
-515 PVAQQVPELAPLMG
+515 PVTQQVPELAPLMG

-534 GVRAFKGGRSMEA
+534 GVRAFKGGRMMES
-547 AFDSALTKLNEPKP
+547 AFDEAMAKLNAPKP
-561 PAEPQPDPEQMKMQ
+561 PEQPQPDPEQMKAEAMMQ
-575 AMAQAEQAKAQIEQA
+575 VEQGKMQLEQAKI
-590 KLQTQGQIEQFKAQ
+590 QTQGQIEQFKAQ
-604 QSKELEQMRQEYES
+604 LAKELEQMRQEYES
-618 AREQLR
+618 AREQVR
-624 QEAETQRAEM
+624 QEAETQRLQIKAQKEAET
-634 KANAER
+634 KLQIAQINAVNKENDGNEQKFQKVEEQMR
-640 LLKIELV
+640 EIADVQKMAALQGV
-647 QMQNENEAQKIAGE
+647 QMM
-661 KLELSKTDVIENI
+661 
-674 GAIVQQFAEQL
+674 AEVVAKM
-685 NNAIQSQEQNSKI
+685 NK
-698 ALEQIKQSMIAPK
+698 PK
-711 RLIRDKN
+711 KRILQRGPDGRASSSID
-718 GKTIGVEINGE
+718 VEIEEN
-729 VREIIRDNTGKIIGI
+729 D

>member
-1 MNPVDAST
+1 M
-9 KWLAELKLAKRED
+9 
-22 EKFIERG
+22 
-29 DRIIRRYRDDRKNFT
+29 
-44 TYGKRF
+44 
-50 NILWSN
+50 
-56 IQTMMPALYGKT
+56 
-68 PRAEVSRRWKDS
+68 
-80 DPVGRT
+80 
-86 ASVIIERCLQY
+86 IIERCLQY

-104 DASMRLAIL
+104 DASMKLAII

-137 ALPGEEGGEAQVMPN
+137 ALPGVEGGEAQVMPN

-184 ARRVYMSQD
+184 ARRVYMSQE

-284 VPIAD
+284 VPIPD

-296 AKEIDMLTNRI
+296 AEEIDMLTNRI
-307 AKLVEAVKVVGVYDA
+307 AMLVEAVKVVGVYDA
-322 SQQSVQRMLSEGV
+322 SQQGVQRMLSEGV
-335 DNQLISVDT
+335 NNQLIPVDT

-378 QAKQVVYEITGLSD
+378 QAKQVVYEITGISD
-392 IIRGASIA
+392 IIRGSTIA
-400 SETATAQQIKSQ
+400 SETAAAQQIKSQ
-412 YASLRLKRLQT
+412 YASLRIKPRQT

-489 EMDEATEKQNRL
+489 EMDEATEKQSRI
-501 EFLTSV
+501 EFLGAV
-507 GTFMERVL
+507 GQFMDRAL
-515 PVAQQVPELAPLMG
+515 PVTQQVPELAPLMG

-534 GVRAFKGGRSMEA
+534 GVRAFKGGRMMES
-547 AFDSALTKLNEPKP
+547 AFDEAMAKLNAPKP
-561 PAEPQPDPEQMKMQ
+561 PEQPQPDPEQMKAEAMMQ
-575 AMAQAEQAKAQIEQA
+575 VEQGKMQLEQAKI
-590 KLQTQGQIEQFKAQ
+590 QTQGQIEQFKAQ
-604 QSKELEQMRQEYES
+604 QAKELEQMRQEYES
-618 AREQLR
+618 AREQVR
-624 QEAETQRAEM
+624 QEAETQRLQMKAQIEAETKLQIAEM
-634 KANAER
+634 QRSLSEKQAVSVE
-640 LLKIELV
+640 
-647 QMQNENEAQKIAGE
+647 IAGE
-661 KLELSKTDVIENI
+661 EKLSEVGEQVKQMADIQQSAVLQAVEMLAEAVGKMNKPRRKLLQRGEDGRAIGVIEI
-674 GAIVQQFAEQL
+674 DE
-685 NNAIQSQEQNSKI
+685 
-698 ALEQIKQSMIAPK
+698 
-711 RLIRDKN
+711 D
-718 GKTIGVEINGE
+718 
-729 VREIIRDNTGKIIGI
+729 

>member
-56 IQTMMPALYGKT
+56 VETLKPALYGKT

-104 DASMRLAIL
+104 DAAMKLAIS

-284 VPIAD
+284 VPIPD

-296 AKEIDMLTNRI
+296 AEEIDMLTNRI
-307 AKLVEAVKVVGVYDA
+307 AMLVEAVKVVGVYDA
-322 SQQSVQRMLSEGV
+322 SQQGVQRMLSEGV
-335 DNQLISVDT
+335 NNQLIPVDT

-378 QAKQVVYEITGLSD
+378 QAKQVVYEITGISD
-392 IIRGASIA
+392 IIRGSTIA
-400 SETATAQQIKSQ
+400 SETAAAQQIKSQ
-412 YASLRLKRLQT
+412 YASLRIKPRQT

-489 EMDEATEKQNRL
+489 EMDEATEKQSRI
-501 EFLTSV
+501 EFLGAV
-507 GTFMERVL
+507 GQFMDRAL
-515 PVAQQVPELAPLMG
+515 PVTQQVPELAPLMG

-534 GVRAFKGGRSMEA
+534 GVRAFKGGRMMES
-547 AFDSALTKLNEPKP
+547 AFDEAMAKLNAPKP
-561 PAEPQPDPEQMKMQ
+561 PEQPQPDPEQMKAEAMMQ
-575 AMAQAEQAKAQIEQA
+575 VEQGKMQLEQAKI
-590 KLQTQGQIEQFKAQ
+590 QTQGQIEQFKAQ
-604 QSKELEQMRQEYES
+604 QAKELEQMRQEYES
-618 AREQLR
+618 AREQVR
-624 QEAETQRAEM
+624 QEAETQRLQMKAQIEAETKLQIAEM
-634 KANAER
+634 QRSLSEKQAVSVE
-640 LLKIELV
+640 
-647 QMQNENEAQKIAGE
+647 IAGE
-661 KLELSKTDVIENI
+661 EKLSEVGEQVKQMADIQQSAVLQAVEMLAEAVGKMNKPRRKLLQRGEDGRAIGVIEI
-674 GAIVQQFAEQL
+674 DE
-685 NNAIQSQEQNSKI
+685 
-698 ALEQIKQSMIAPK
+698 
-711 RLIRDKN
+711 D
-718 GKTIGVEINGE
+718 
-729 VREIIRDNTGKIIGI
+729 

>member
-56 IQTMMPALYGKT
+56 VETLKPALYGKT

-104 DASMRLAIL
+104 DASMKLAII

-184 ARRVYMSQD
+184 ARRVYMSQE

-262 LGLDNFWPCP
+262 LGLDSFWPCP

-284 VPIAD
+284 VPIPD

-296 AKEIDMLTNRI
+296 AEEIDMLTNRI

-378 QAKQVVYEITGLSD
+378 QAKQVVYEITGISD
-392 IIRGASIA
+392 IIRGSTIA
-400 SETATAQQIKSQ
+400 SETAAAQQIKSQ
-412 YASLRLKRLQT
+412 YASLRIKPRQT

-489 EMDEATEKQNRL
+489 EMDEATEKQSRI
-501 EFLTSV
+501 EFLGAV
-507 GTFMERVL
+507 GQFMDRAL
-515 PVAQQVPELAPLMG
+515 PVTQQVPELAPLMG

-534 GVRAFKGGRSMEA
+534 GVRAFKGGRMMES
-547 AFDSALTKLNEPKP
+547 AFDEAMAKLNAPKP
-561 PAEPQPDPEQMKMQ
+561 PEQPQPDPEQMKAEAMMQ
-575 AMAQAEQAKAQIEQA
+575 VEQGKMQLEQAKI
-590 KLQTQGQIEQFKAQ
+590 QTQGQIEQFKAQ
-604 QSKELEQMRQEYES
+604 QAKELEQMRQEYES
-618 AREQLR
+618 AREQVR
-624 QEAETQRAEM
+624 QEAETQRLQMKAQIEAETKLQIAEM
-634 KANAER
+634 QRSLSEKPAVSVE
-640 LLKIELV
+640 
-647 QMQNENEAQKIAGE
+647 IAGE
-661 KLELSKTDVIENI
+661 EKLSEVGEQVKQMADIQQSAVLQAVEMLAEAVEKMNKPRRKLLQRGEDGRAIGVIEI
-674 GAIVQQFAEQL
+674 E
-685 NNAIQSQEQNSKI
+685 E
-698 ALEQIKQSMIAPK
+698 
-711 RLIRDKN
+711 D
-718 GKTIGVEINGE
+718 
-729 VREIIRDNTGKIIGI
+729 

>member
-284 VPIAD
+284 VPIPD

-296 AKEIDMLTNRI
+296 AEEIDMLTNRI
-307 AKLVEAVKVVGVYDA
+307 AMLVEAVKVVGVYDA
-322 SQQSVQRMLSEGV
+322 SQQGVQRMLSEGV
-335 DNQLISVDT
+335 NNQLIPVDT

-489 EMDEATEKQNRL
+489 EMDEATEKQSRI
-501 EFLTSV
+501 EFLGAV
-507 GTFMERVL
+507 GQFMDRAL
-515 PVAQQVPELAPLMG
+515 PVTQQVPELAPLMG

-534 GVRAFKGGRSMEA
+534 GVRAFKGGRMMES
-547 AFDSALTKLNEPKP
+547 AFDEAMVKLNAPKP
-561 PAEPQPDPEQMKMQ
+561 PEQPQPDPEQMKAEAMIQVEQGKMQ
-575 AMAQAEQAKAQIEQA
+575 LEQAKI
-590 KLQTQGQIEQFKAQ
+590 QTQGQIEQFKAQ
-604 QSKELEQMRQEYES
+604 QAKELEQMRQEYES
-618 AREQLR
+618 AREQVR
-624 QEAETQRAEM
+624 QEAETQRLQMKAQIEAETKLQIAEM
-634 KANAER
+634 QRSLSEKPAVSVE
-640 LLKIELV
+640 
-647 QMQNENEAQKIAGE
+647 IAGE
-661 KLELSKTDVIENI
+661 EKLSEVGEQVKQMADMQQSAVLQAVEMLAEAVEKMNKPRRKLLQRGEDGRAIGVIEI
-674 GAIVQQFAEQL
+674 E
-685 NNAIQSQEQNSKI
+685 E
-698 ALEQIKQSMIAPK
+698 
-711 RLIRDKN
+711 D
-718 GKTIGVEINGE
+718 
-729 VREIIRDNTGKIIGI
+729 